1 MDTKSLRSEYPYSP
15 GLVVY
20 TVLASLQKLEK
31 VKQVQESKKSKKS
44 KSPKIQE
51 KCEPVAN
58 WFDCREALA
67 TCRAADCLLD
77 AVGAN

>member
-15 GLVVY
+15 GLVGY

-31 VKQVQESKKSKKS
+31 VKQVQKSKKS